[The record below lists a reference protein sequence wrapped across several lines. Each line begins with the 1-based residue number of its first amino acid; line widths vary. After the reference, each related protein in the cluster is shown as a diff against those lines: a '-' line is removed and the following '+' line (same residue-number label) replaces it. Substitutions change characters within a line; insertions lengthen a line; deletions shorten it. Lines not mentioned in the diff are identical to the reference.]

1 MISAEKKSF
10 GIFGCRNNDQ
20 NLKLLQI
27 SHISATIVGN
37 EMQRLFQ
44 STLSDD
50 LALAKTKSFK
60 IIVGNI
66 IKKASFMSGNL
77 IKFLVGRVE
86 CINLT

>member
-1 MISAEKKSF
+1 
-10 GIFGCRNNDQ
+10 
-20 NLKLLQI
+20 
-27 SHISATIVGN
+27 
-37 EMQRLFQ
+37 MQSLFQ